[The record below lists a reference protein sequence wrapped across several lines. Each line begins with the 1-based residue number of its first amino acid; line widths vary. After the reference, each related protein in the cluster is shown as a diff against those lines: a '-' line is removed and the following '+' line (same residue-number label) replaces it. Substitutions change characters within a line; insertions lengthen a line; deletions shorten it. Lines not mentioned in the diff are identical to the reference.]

1 LRMGRLDEKKKKKR
15 IALLDAAYD
24 LFTSKG
30 VAETSISDIVQR
42 AEMAKGT
49 FYLYFKDKNEI
60 QMELI
65 KRKAGELFSVVREKL
80 VYDGSA
86 SLEDTVIRLVDIIIE
101 ELRED
106 KSLLEF
112 ISKNLH
118 WGVFHHVI
126 LEGGNE
132 VSDSFYDWYTKLV
145 QSSGR
150 QFRNH
155 ELMIY
160 MIVELVNATCYNVIL
175 YQEPVALAEL
185 KEELFHL
192 IPVIINNQECTG

>member
-1 LRMGRLDEKKKKKR
+1 MGRLDEKKKKKR
-15 IALLDAAYD
+15 KALLDAAYE

-30 VAETSISDIVQR
+30 VYETSISDIVQR

-49 FYLYFKDKNEI
+49 FYLYFKDKYEI
-60 QMELI
+60 RTELI
-65 KRKAGELFSVVREKL
+65 TRKAGELFSVVRARLPQDETAL
-80 VYDGSA
+80 
-86 SLEDTVIRLVDIIIE
+86 LEDTVIQLVGIIME
-101 ELRED
+101 ELDADR
-106 KSLLEF
+106 SLMEF

-132 VSDSFYDWYTKLV
+132 VSDSFYDWYTGLIQK
-145 QSSGR
+145 SGR
-150 QFRNH
+150 KFRNH

-175 YQEPVALAEL
+175 YGEPVSLPEL
-185 KEELFHL
+185 KQELAHL
-192 IPVIINNQECTG
+192 IPVIIRNQELTQ